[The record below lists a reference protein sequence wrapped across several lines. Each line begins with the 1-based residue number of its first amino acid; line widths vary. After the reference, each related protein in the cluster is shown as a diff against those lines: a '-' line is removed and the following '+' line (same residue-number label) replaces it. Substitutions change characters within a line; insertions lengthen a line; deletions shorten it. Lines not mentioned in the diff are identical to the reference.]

1 MILKLRRGALC
12 AVFRECAGSFT
23 QWGGRRLLRRA
34 GLALSLLAP
43 LVIASA
49 PAQAE
54 AVPPNDIEL
63 GFHSMYNLDFA
74 KAHAYFSKWEQ
85 QHPTDPMGPV
95 SQATAYLFSEFNR
108 LGVLEA
114 ELFTDD
120 SRFDA
125 RQKLTPD
132 PKVRE
137 EFNGALDQAD
147 KLAGGA
153 AGQDNNN
160 FLFSQVMALGL
171 RSDYAALIEKRDFAA
186 MRYMKEARELAEKL
200 LLQDP
205 KAYDAYIAVG
215 VENYLSGIRPAPV
228 RWLLQMGGVETDKN
242 KGIQELQEAAAHG
255 DLLKPYAKLLLA
267 VASLRDNN
275 TAEGCG
281 LLNQLATTYPR
292 NPLYRQNGAHCPAP

>member
-1 MILKLRRGALC
+1 MISKLRRGA
-12 AVFRECAGSFT
+12 
-23 QWGGRRLLRRA
+23 
-34 GLALSLLAP
+34 GLALGLLAS
-43 LVIASA
+43 LVLASA
-49 PAQAE
+49 VAEAEPAQ
-54 AVPPNDIEL
+54 PTDIEL

-74 KAHAYFSKWEQ
+74 QAHNYFSMWERE
-85 QHPTDPMGPV
+85 HPTDPMGPV

-137 EFNGALDQAD
+137 EFNGALDRAD
-147 KLAGGA
+147 KLAAAA
-153 AGQDNNN
+153 AGQSNSN

-171 RSDYAALIEKRDFAA
+171 RSDYAALIDKKDFTA

-255 DLLKPYAKLLLA
+255 DLLKPYAELLLA

-275 TAEGCG
+275 SAEGCG
-281 LLNQLATTYPR
+281 LLNKLATAYPR
-292 NPLYRQNGAHCPAP
+292 NPLYRQSGAHCPAP